1 VRSLEDIRAQFFSPH
16 HHAHGKPFNVTVRDT
31 LIADMFDSLDLGFDT
46 IHKLTPRTSL
56 YPESKEMLKSLVGAM
71 HGPTHLSDRNQGR
84 WLAKV
89 SVMLIVLIEALD
101 R

>member
-1 VRSLEDIRAQFFSPH
+1 VHSLEDIRAQFFLPH
-16 HHAHGKPFNVTVRDT
+16 HCTHGEPFNVTVRDT
-31 LIADMFDSLDLGFDT
+31 LIVDMFDSLDVGFDT
-46 IHKLTPRTSL
+46 IHKLAPRTSL

-89 SVMLIVLIEALD
+89 TVMLIALIGALD
-101 R
+101 